1 LAPLVL
7 LVLKIVVRLGFV
19 QESAMHLILKGS
31 LVVISIGIVFVG
43 SLVVKVQQAL
53 EFLLLAHVIEVKLLI
68 SLMDHVLVNLILLL
82 DDGGHFL
89 DISVQDLQVLLDI
102 ILVIIFGVNVVAQL
116 HLVLLDILFGLNIHV
131 VKLIEID
138 FHQNVVR

>member
-19 QESAMHLILKGS
+19 QESAMHLILEGS

-43 SLVVKVQQAL
+43 SLVVKVPQAL